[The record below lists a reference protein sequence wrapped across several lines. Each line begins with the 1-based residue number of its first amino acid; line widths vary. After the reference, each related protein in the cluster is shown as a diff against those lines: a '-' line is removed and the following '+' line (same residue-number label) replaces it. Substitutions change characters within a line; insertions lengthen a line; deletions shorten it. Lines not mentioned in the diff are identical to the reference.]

1 MSTLAIGLP
10 DRAPALRLQP
20 RAIGPRIRARLA
32 VAVVRDQPALPSL
45 AAARLVAVRR
55 ASGAAVRL
63 VEIESG
69 DRHALPRLLDGRGGQ
84 VDHVDL
90 VEADGSIVD
99 PAPELVALLR
109 SGERHPLVPD
119 FGDLEPARTRVL
131 PIAVAGAWGAAR
143 SIGVVL
149 HEVREYMRRHHA
161 PDLVFVDAALN
172 RIPHAFEGLVGSI
185 QSHAPG
191 VQWMAALAVGASES
205 EDGLSRRLLRTA
217 ATAGLRS
224 VVLRVAPADADRAAT
239 LAGQAGDA
247 GIAVRIPGEG
257 LGVRTHAM
265 NLRAALAHSTPFD
278 DVALG
283 A

>member
-131 PIAVAGAWGAAR
+131 PIAV
-143 SIGVVL
+143 GVVL